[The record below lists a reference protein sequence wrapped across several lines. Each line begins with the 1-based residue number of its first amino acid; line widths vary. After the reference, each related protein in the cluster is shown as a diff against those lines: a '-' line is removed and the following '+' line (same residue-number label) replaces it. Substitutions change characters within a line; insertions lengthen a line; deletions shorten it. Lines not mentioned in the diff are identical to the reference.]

1 MELKT
6 LYRHSAPTKLDTA
19 EHGTLCIIA
28 YLKDKDVYMQM
39 NNNSEQPRWELLMNV
54 PLLMTQNK
62 MDELINQRLTENENG
77 II

>member
-19 EHGTLCIIA
+19 EHGTLA
-28 YLKDKDVYMQM
+28 VVSYLKDKDVYLQM
-39 NNNSEQPRWELLMNV
+39 SNNAEEPRWEFLMNV
-54 PLLMTQNK
+54 PLLTTKDK
-62 MDELINQRLTENENG
+62 MDELIKQRLTENENG